1 MALTPPSSL
10 MRQVAKAIQYLH
22 TQGVCHR
29 DLKPENLL
37 LSDHASGEVTVK
49 LCDFGLSVALGQVR
63 AAGFERSSALWPLR
77 GLCSRRSASR
87 FCQDGILDDKQGT
100 WAYWAPEM
108 FTSTG
113 YGKQVH
119 ARPLCTSHLPHSP
132 PAC

>member
-1 MALTPPSSL
+1 

-63 AAGFERSSALWPLR
+63 AAGFERSFIHSAIAQL
-77 GLCSRRSASR
+77 
-87 FCQDGILDDKQGT
+87 
-100 WAYWAPEM
+100 
-108 FTSTG
+108 
-113 YGKQVH
+113 
-119 ARPLCTSHLPHSP
+119 
-132 PAC
+132 